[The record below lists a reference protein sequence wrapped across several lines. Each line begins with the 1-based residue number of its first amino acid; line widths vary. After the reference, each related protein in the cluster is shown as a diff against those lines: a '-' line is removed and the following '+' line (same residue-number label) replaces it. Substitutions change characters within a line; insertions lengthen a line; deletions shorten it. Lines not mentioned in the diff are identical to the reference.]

1 MLADLILLISDI
13 LSLTFSH
20 AVACGVGMRSGGI
33 CSWRVDVSIGGISSW
48 RVDVHQ
54 EAAVHVSLSTKI
66 VSTYCN
72 AVYIM

>member
-33 CSWRVDVSIGGISSW
+33 SSW

-54 EAAVHVSLSTKI
+54 EAAVHVALSTKI

-72 AVYIM
+72 AIYIM